1 MKVARDWDTYV
12 MVHVYGDD
20 GIIRSIE
27 AGVLCIEHA
36 TQMTEVAA
44 KAIKE
49 ADVWVVP
56 YFAPFLTATEEQINA
71 VLSPASAAKF
81 LVVKE
86 AAVEQMRLLK
96 RYDIRKVGL
105 SSDII
110 GSPATLADQ
119 NIELVVR
126 TEVWSPYEVLLQ
138 ATSINAELMALSGAL
153 NPYTDGPLGVT
164 PVPTRTFSSSMATH
178 SKT

>member
-1 MKVARDWDTYV
+1 
-12 MVHVYGDD
+12 
-20 GIIRSIE
+20 
-27 AGVLCIEHA
+27 
-36 TQMTEVAA
+36 MT
-44 KAIKE
+44 AI
-49 ADVWVVP
+49 D
-56 YFAPFLTATEEQINA
+56 NA

-153 NPYTDGPLGVT
+153 NPYTDGPLGVITAGAYADILLVDGNPLEDITILRDYESNIGLIMKDGVIYKNTLT
-164 PVPTRTFSSSMATH
+164 P
-178 SKT
+178 